1 MDVYDQLLEL
11 QAEAS
16 FGLER
21 RLFQFEEF
29 EQARSVIDLGCGNAS
44 FAMRLA
50 SAFPHKHFLGVD
62 PNGSLL
68 ARGRAR
74 AMPRN
79 LELFEGDFDALP
91 AGAVADVL
99 VARLMM
105 MYVKEPEALARS
117 ASGRIPTV
125 IVVDIADDLF
135 DVRPA
140 LPCFAETFEAA
151 REMGNLGERRDMEAD
166 TAEIWGNAGY
176 ELVAEEDVVVQSSSS
191 TSMKPLMHLLMV
203 LNAERVVGTPLS
215 PPLIEE
221 LHGWVFDDSAY
232 LQYGLRARRFER
244 RPQTVAR
251 SHRPSFAR

>member
-1 MDVYDQLLEL
+1 MRTDMDVYDQLLEL

-140 LPCFAETFEAA
+140 LRASPKRSRPPERWAISASAAIWRPTPPRSGGMPAMSWSPRRMSSYRAAAA
-151 REMGNLGERRDMEAD
+151 R
-166 TAEIWGNAGY
+166 
-176 ELVAEEDVVVQSSSS
+176 
-191 TSMKPLMHLLMV
+191 P
-203 LNAERVVGTPLS
+203 
-215 PPLIEE
+215 
-221 LHGWVFDDSAY
+221 
-232 LQYGLRARRFER
+232 
-244 RPQTVAR
+244 
-251 SHRPSFAR
+251 